1 MSGDGRAGSQS
12 RKGNKP
18 GNYTCQ
24 DELRLLAAVAR
35 HRTRSCTDT
44 VRRLLPQ
51 IRKIG
56 WRPKLPDVDAASTAV
71 ACRAPVGQPKQTNER
86 VAGMSA
92 TRWREPGRRLQ
103 RLCTRTSGDET
114 GGEREEDV
122 EQKQQPDTVLQT
134 VKMNEFLERVAGN
147 CGAGIGGRR
156 EALPPR
162 SEAALALSGEA
173 AALGGAWRSA
183 GGARAQPKA
192 APDLMGTTGVSVGT
206 TCICLGTT
214 VAFAGVT
221 LDRVYALDGEC
232 LAASSPMSS
241 V

>member
-147 CGAGIGGRR
+147 CGAF
-156 EALPPR
+156 
-162 SEAALALSGEA
+162 LALEA
-173 AALGGAWRSA
+173 AARLSRPAARRRLPSRARRPRSVEP
-183 GGARAQPKA
+183 GGARAEH
-192 APDLMGTTGVSVGT
+192 
-206 TCICLGTT
+206 
-214 VAFAGVT
+214 
-221 LDRVYALDGEC
+221 ALSRRR
-232 LAASSPMSS
+232 LQT
-241 V
+241 